1 MRRLWTD
8 TEQRQLR
15 DLAAHGCQARDI
27 APRVGWSVASTRRK
41 IRKLHLRLRANRQ
54 GHAAEWSHN
63 DIAALMDLV
72 ADGYPRPTIAA
83 RLRRTPDAITAMVK
97 KLRLRTRRSIRG
109 VRHQFHVKLLDD
121 AYRTLAKF
129 AAERQVPLSTFCTI
143 ILDLSA
149 RWPTYLELLLDDS
162 AELRHA
168 DDAPSLL
175 EEEARPHSLGSA
187 SPNEAIYVSVESY
200 ASAVSSC
207 YLIGCVARPELAGQ
221 MH

>member
-8 TEQRQLR
+8 AEQRQLR
-15 DLAAHGCQARDI
+15 DLAACGHQARDI
-27 APRVGWSVASTRRK
+27 APRVGWPVASTRRK
-41 IRKLHLRLRANRQ
+41 ILKLHLRVRANRQ
-54 GHAAEWSHN
+54 GHGAEWNHD
-63 DIAALMDLV
+63 DIAKLMDLV

-83 RLRRTPDAITAMVK
+83 RMGRTCGAISAMVK

-109 VRHQFHVKLLDD
+109 KRHQFHVKLLDD
-121 AYRTLAKF
+121 AYRILAKF
-129 AAERQVPLSTFCTI
+129 AAERQVPISTFCTI

-187 SPNEAIYVSVESY
+187 SPSEAIYISVPSE
-200 ASAVSSC
+200 C
-207 YLIGCVARPELAGQ
+207 YLVGCMARPELAGQ